1 MKVEINVDE
10 TQFKDILDKELQ
22 DLPKEVLQNII
33 VESIKGYFQQDDY
46 KNVEQIFLHEE
57 KSSYGWSSHNE
68 PNELLISVLKN
79 CDYYQL
85 QEVVDEAIN
94 TLKEEHYNILKDILK
109 DMFIKGLTTNYAFQ
123 SSLELAIND
132 VLCRRANQ

>member
-1 MKVEINVDE
+1 MKIEINVDE

-46 KNVEQIFLHEE
+46 KNVEKIFLHEE
-57 KSSYGWSSHNE
+57 KSFYGWSSHNE
-68 PNELLISVLKN
+68 PNELLTSVLKN
-79 CDYYQL
+79 CDYYLL

-123 SSLELAIND
+123 SSLELTIND
-132 VLCRRANQ
+132 VLCRRANS

>member
-33 VESIKGYFQQDDY
+33 VESIKGYFQQDNY
-46 KNVEQIFLHEE
+46 KNVEKIFLREE
-57 KSSYGWSSHNE
+57 KSSYGWSNNK
-68 PNELLISVLKN
+68 PNELLTSVLKN

-109 DMFIKGLTTNYAFQ
+109 DIFIIGLTTNYTFQ
-123 SSLELAIND
+123 SSLESAIND
-132 VLCRRANQ
+132 VLCRRGNS

>member
-1 MKVEINVDE
+1 MKIEINVDE

-46 KNVEQIFLHEE
+46 KNVEKIFLHEE
-57 KSSYGWSSHNE
+57 KNSYGWSHYE
-68 PNELLISVLKN
+68 PNELLTSVLKN

-109 DMFIKGLTTNYAFQ
+109 DMFIKGLTTHYTFQ

-132 VLCRRANQ
+132 VLCRRANP

>member
-1 MKVEINVDE
+1 MKIEINVDE

-46 KNVEQIFLHEE
+46 KNVEKIFLHEE
-57 KSSYGWSSHNE
+57 KSSYGWSHNE
-68 PNELLISVLKN
+68 PNELLTSVLKN

-85 QEVVDEAIN
+85 QDVVDEAIN
-94 TLKEEHYNILKDILK
+94 ILKKEHYNILKDILK
-109 DMFIKGLTTNYAFQ
+109 DMFIKGLTTNYTFQ
-123 SSLELAIND
+123 SSLELSPII
-132 VLCRRANQ
+132 

>member
-1 MKVEINVDE
+1 MKIEINVDE

-33 VESIKGYFQQDDY
+33 AESIKGYFQQDNY
-46 KNVEQIFLHEE
+46 KNVERIFIQD
-57 KSSYGWSSHNE
+57 SQNSYGYYHSKE
-68 PNELLISVLKN
+68 ATELLKSVLN
-79 CDYYQL
+79 DCNYSEL
-85 QEVVDEAIN
+85 QDVVDEAIN
-94 TLKEEHYNILKDILK
+94 TLKNEHYNILKNILK
-109 DMFIKGLTTNYAFQ
+109 DMFIHGLTEDYTFR

>member
-1 MKVEINVDE
+1 MDE

-33 VESIKGYFQQDDY
+33 VESIKGYFQQDNY
-46 KNVEQIFLHEE
+46 KNVEKIFLHEE
-57 KSSYGWSSHNE
+57 KSSYGWSSHNK
-68 PNELLISVLKN
+68 PNELLTSVLKN

-109 DMFIKGLTTNYAFQ
+109 DILIQGLTSNYTFQ

>member
-1 MKVEINVDE
+1 MKVELNVDE

-46 KNVEQIFLHEE
+46 KNVEKIFLHEE
-57 KSSYGWSSHNE
+57 KNSYGWSSHNE
-68 PNELLISVLKN
+68 PNVLLTSVLKN
-79 CDYYQL
+79 CNYSKL
-85 QEVVDEAIN
+85 QDVVDEAIN
-94 TLKEEHYNILKDILK
+94 TLKEEHYNILKNILK
-109 DMFIKGLTTNYAFQ
+109 DMFIKGLTTDYTFQ

-132 VLCRRANQ
+132 VLYRRANQ

>member
-33 VESIKGYFQQDDY
+33 VESIKGYFQQDNY
-46 KNVEQIFLHEE
+46 KNVEKIFLHEE
-57 KSSYGWSSHNE
+57 KSSYGWSSHNK
-68 PNELLISVLKN
+68 PNELLTSVLKN

-109 DMFIKGLTTNYAFQ
+109 DILMTNK
-123 SSLELAIND
+123 SLKPPKNLKKLIM
-132 VLCRRANQ
+132 ANICLI